1 MVSRATRYDIKGKKY
16 IDTPQKYYFSDVGL
30 RNARINFRQIE
41 ENHTMENILYNE
53 LLSRDFNVDV
63 GLVMVS
69 GKDSDGKLVRKQLEV
84 DFVCN
89 KGSKRYYIQSAFA
102 IPDEA
107 KMQQESTLCA
117 GLMIRSRRSS
127 WSRMLQLPGIPR
139 RASW

>member
-1 MVSRATRYDIKGKKY
+1 M
-16 IDTPQKYYFSDVGL
+16 DTPQKYYFSDVGL

-84 DFVCN
+84 DFVCS
-89 KGSKRYYIQSAFA
+89 KGFKRYYIQSAFA

-107 KMQQESTLCA
+107 KMQQESNSLCG
-117 GLMIRSRRSS
+117 GLMILSRRSL
-127 WSRMLQLPGIPR
+127 WSRILRLPGILR
-139 RASW
+139 RAFW